1 MRTMAATLGRWGVG
15 VSALFHGRK
24 GTKNNFS
31 VQIGRYQGAG
41 REQTPIN

>member
-1 MRTMAATLGRWGVG
+1 MASSLGPGCVG

-31 VQIGRYQGAG
+31 VQIGRYLGAG

>member
-1 MRTMAATLGRWGVG
+1 MASTLGPGRVG

-31 VQIGRYQGAG
+31 VQIGRYLGAG
-41 REQTPIN
+41 RERVGIN

>member
-1 MRTMAATLGRWGVG
+1 MAASLGPGSVG

-31 VQIGRYQGAG
+31 VQIGRYLGAG
-41 REQTPIN
+41 RERVGIN